1 VVVQPCQYCLVQML
15 LVMVAGI
22 GWSNVWRYSL
32 VRWLVE
38 YTTEDYLMVI
48 DIDLADGSLHSLVRL
63 SVI

>member
-1 VVVQPCQYCLVQML
+1 MVVQPCQYCLVQML